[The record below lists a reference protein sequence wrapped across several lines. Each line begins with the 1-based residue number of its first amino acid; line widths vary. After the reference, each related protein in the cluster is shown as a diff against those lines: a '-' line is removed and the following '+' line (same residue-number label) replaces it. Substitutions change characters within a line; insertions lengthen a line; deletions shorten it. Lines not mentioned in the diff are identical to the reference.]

1 MVQIEH
7 GYLHRAWCAAG
18 AILGR
23 PGGSLQSWW
32 WQHDEALQPEC
43 SGPCDATLTPQLD
56 PLLTFLLWII
66 ISRCLPLS
74 YPTMLPLWTLWILA
88 LLLVSY
94 APDIVHCLLCAVP
107 LLLRPEVSLLF
118 VAALPNVSPHN
129 TADIWIWTSYFD
141 QQMEFM

>member
-23 PGGSLQSWW
+23 PGGSLRWW

-43 SGPCDATLTPQLD
+43 SGPCDVSTTDTSAGPAPYFPSLDNHLPVSPIKLSNHASTVLYWPGLITCVLCSKYCPLFALRCATFITA
-56 PLLTFLLWII
+56 W
-66 ISRCLPLS
+66 
-74 YPTMLPLWTLWILA
+74 
-88 LLLVSY
+88 
-94 APDIVHCLLCAVP
+94 
-107 LLLRPEVSLLF
+107 SLLI

-141 QQMEFM
+141 KQMEFK